1 MWATHPVRLD
11 DPLGAKKV
19 RCTMLVK
26 PRQTVM
32 KDVIAGLQK
41 TPVNDVLVHEPLTA
55 TDLAV
60 LSREMNLLLRSCDY
74 LSVIV
79 VKHK

>member
-1 MWATHPVRLD
+1 
-11 DPLGAKKV
+11 
-19 RCTMLVK
+19 MLVK

-55 TDLAV
+55 TDLSV

>member
-1 MWATHPVRLD
+1 
-11 DPLGAKKV
+11 
-19 RCTMLVK
+19 MLVK

>member
-1 MWATHPVRLD
+1 VRF
-11 DPLGAKKV
+11 V
-19 RCTMLVK
+19 MLVK

-41 TPVNDVLVHEPLTA
+41 KPVSDVLVHEPLTA